1 MGTKPDD
8 FSVWI
13 FLQIFTFP
21 EGKKSEGDNT
31 LLVFNGRTQVEGAL
45 SKLFSVPGV
54 HFHRRENERE
64 EVEEMRLGVEARRLG
79 LLMELGFVTCCL
91 DLLLLFPS
99 LGRERG
105 N

>member
-1 MGTKPDD
+1 MLRRR
-8 FSVWI
+8 SRVR
-13 FLQIFTFP
+13 
-21 EGKKSEGDNT
+21 EGEKVQEERRV
-31 LLVFNGRTQVEGAL
+31 LLLWLPLRNWV
-45 SKLFSVPGV
+45 
-54 HFHRRENERE
+54 RRQQRE